1 MIRLEIVPI
10 TKCGRKELAAMEL
23 SCFPRRRYSEGPTP
37 IEAAPRFSASFCGP
51 EFYFKRDD
59 LLVLLRMAAKRAS

>member
-1 MIRLEIVPI
+1 
-10 TKCGRKELAAMEL
+10 MEL
-23 SCFPRRRYSEGPTP
+23 SCFPRRRYSEGPKP